1 MNNKGFTLIEVLG
14 VLFIGLII
22 VVISFMTFGS
32 TMSVTHNEAY
42 KIMKN
47 NIVAVGYDYIN
58 ECNLKT
64 INCDFSFE
72 GNNRFNAKTLQNTGF
87 FEDLKSPIDGK
98 YLGECLVLDA
108 VKSNGVVVINL
119 TDNCY

>member
-64 INCDFSFE
+64 INC
-72 GNNRFNAKTLQNTGF
+72 T
-87 FEDLKSPIDGK
+87 
-98 YLGECLVLDA
+98 
-108 VKSNGVVVINL
+108 
-119 TDNCY
+119 